1 MATENKDAYL
11 EVDNLVKY
19 FGDDKAVDGISFGI
33 PKGAFLTLLGPSGCG
48 KTTTLMSIAGLHTID
63 GGRIRVGDEVR
74 GLHSTYNSKIK
85 KQVEKSAKEKRE
97 RTADGREKFITSDG
111 YDQDGNFV
119 G

>member
-1 MATENKDAYL
+1 M
-11 EVDNLVKY
+11 
-19 FGDDKAVDGISFGI
+19 
-33 PKGAFLTLLGPSGCG
+33 
-48 KTTTLMSIAGLHTID
+48 
-63 GGRIRVGDEVR
+63 R

-85 KQVEKSAKEKRE
+85 KQVEKSAAEKRE

>member
-1 MATENKDAYL
+1 VHDKENTNKWVWRIPIISD
-11 EVDNLVKY
+11 
-19 FGDDKAVDGISFGI
+19 FGGQ
-33 PKGAFLTLLGPSGCG
+33 
-48 KTTTLMSIAGLHTID
+48 
-63 GGRIRVGDEVR
+63 RVGDIFGDEVR